1 MKNKTLFIIV
11 IIFTYICFFIFLKSL
26 NNPNTYIPNESVGK
40 KILPFSANTLLDKK
54 SISSDVLFSEDKIY
68 LLNIFASWCAPCRA
82 EHENLMKLSK
92 NSSIKIIGLNYRDSF
107 TNAKKFIDQFGNPY
121 SEIIVDKD
129 GTIAINLG
137 AIGVPETYVIDKNQK
152 ILRKFLGPINSDF
165 IKDVEGLTIQ

>member
-1 MKNKTLFIIV
+1 M
-11 IIFTYICFFIFLKSL
+11 
-26 NNPNTYIPNESVGK
+26 K
-40 KILPFSANTLLDKK
+40 KIIILYGGSVNPKN
-54 SISSDVLFSEDKIY
+54 VE
-68 LLNIFASWCAPCRA
+68 
-82 EHENLMKLSK
+82 KLSELSEI
-92 NSSIKIIGLNYRDSF
+92 NGFLVGGASL
-107 TNAKKFIDQFGNPY
+107 NAKKFIDQFGNPY